1 MMTEQE
7 VAIRIIC
14 AFLGALC
21 IINMF
26 TKVIGPERKQQWFTV
41 RSGWFVFL
49 NYRGS
54 LTKDWLYGTPKTI
67 QGVGVALLMA
77 ACIALETWVI
87 FLV

>member
-54 LTKDWLYGTPKTI
+54 KSIFKSPFSCERRLILCVKIHK
-67 QGVGVALLMA
+67 GVFRNG
-77 ACIALETWVI
+77 
-87 FLV
+87 

>member
-1 MMTEQE
+1 
-7 VAIRIIC
+7 
-14 AFLGALC
+14 
-21 IINMF
+21 
-26 TKVIGPERKQQWFTV
+26 
-41 RSGWFVFL
+41 L